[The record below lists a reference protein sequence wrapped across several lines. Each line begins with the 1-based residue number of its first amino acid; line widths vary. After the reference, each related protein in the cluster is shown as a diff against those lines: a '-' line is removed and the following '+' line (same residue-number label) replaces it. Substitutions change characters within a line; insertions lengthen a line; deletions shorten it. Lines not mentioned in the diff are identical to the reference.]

1 MLLLIHRGLD
11 TSQVA
16 CIQLGSLVR
25 ISFQCLETKKF
36 YYAGFVVRF
45 LAAFKQ
51 RSSTL
56 DNSYSELSIAAQ
68 PLTDGKKL
76 FKHEGEHTRTSPV
89 S

>member
-1 MLLLIHRGLD
+1 MSLLIHRGLD

-25 ISFQCLETKKF
+25 ISFQCLETKKN

-56 DNSYSELSIAAQ
+56 DNSYTESIAAQ

-76 FKHEGEHTRTSPV
+76 FIHEGEHTRTSPLR
-89 S
+89 

>member
-1 MLLLIHRGLD
+1 MSLLIHRGLD

-25 ISFQCLETKKF
+25 ISFQCLETKNI
-36 YYAGFVVRF
+36 YYAGFVVWF

-56 DNSYSELSIAAQ
+56 DNSYTESIAAQ
-68 PLTDGKKL
+68 PLTDGKNSSYTKANTQ
-76 FKHEGEHTRTSPV
+76 EHHH
-89 S
+89 

>member
-1 MLLLIHRGLD
+1 MSLLIHRGLD

-25 ISFQCLETKKF
+25 ISFQCLETKNI
-36 YYAGFVVRF
+36 YYAGFVVWF

-56 DNSYSELSIAAQ
+56 DNSYTELSIAAQ
-68 PLTDGKKL
+68 PLTDGKNSSYTKANTQ
-76 FKHEGEHTRTSPV
+76 EHHH
-89 S
+89 